1 MNTID
6 PVSHTLGQLQ
16 ASMEAL
22 RTQQMRAEA
31 AADARHGRVMTALEG
46 LQDRVSDVETTVKG
60 HKDKLEVAEE
70 LVKSVDRLKERGG
83 GALMILALL
92 WAGVVAVA
100 AWFKTELVRWVW
112 S

>member
-1 MNTID
+1 MSTLD

-16 ASMEAL
+16 ASVEAL

-60 HKDKLEVAEE
+60 HKDKLEKAEN
-70 LVKSVDRLKERGG
+70 LVESVDSLKARGA
-83 GALMILALL
+83 GAIFVLAFL
-92 WAGVVAVA
+92 WAAVIGVLT
-100 AWFKTELVRWVW
+100 WFKAEIVRWVW